1 MNFIPDDKFYFKVA
15 TDMEDLRSEIKKIRD
30 EHPDSTMALS
40 GLLCD
45 DAQQIEAASNGL
57 FFLKWKKK
65 NETEWIPYIM
75 EKNYENK

>member
-57 FFLKWKKK
+57 FFLRF
-65 NETEWIPYIM
+65 M
-75 EKNYENK
+75 AAL